1 MSAEIKVNFLNDLE
15 AKLSD
20 RVTVS
25 DMSTIMSSVSD
36 VLEHYEFSRILHMDV
51 AFSMDL
57 FDTWISALNV
67 QGLSPKTIKHYTYTM
82 KRFFRDVNIPP
93 RNVTVHHLRAWLAKE
108 KQRGISDV
116 TLNGNRDVFSS
127 MFGWLWRE
135 GLIERDPTGNL
146 MPIKFQKKVLE
157 PIPAVDIE
165 KLKSVCID
173 QRNLA
178 IICFLLAT
186 GCRISEVVSL
196 NRDQINFHDKTVV
209 VLGKGNKQRTVYFD
223 DVTAMHLQNYLNS
236 RTDNLPALFIGK
248 RTDRFQDN
256 GVRVMLKKLAKQAG
270 VENIHP
276 HRFRRTLATM
286 LIAHGMPIQEVSAI
300 LGHEKLD
307 TTMKYIRLDDS
318 MVKNDYRKFA

>member
-1 MSAEIKVNFLNDLE
+1 
-15 AKLSD
+15 
-20 RVTVS
+20 
-25 DMSTIMSSVSD
+25 
-36 VLEHYEFSRILHMDV
+36 
-51 AFSMDL
+51 
-57 FDTWISALNV
+57 
-67 QGLSPKTIKHYTYTM
+67 M

-135 GLIERDPTGNL
+135 SLIERDPTGNL
-146 MPIKFQKKVLE
+146 MPIRYQKKVLE

-318 MVKNDYRKFA
+318 MVKNDYKKFA